1 MSNWGKSV
9 PDEEE
14 LGDVVD
20 AGAAEADETI
30 EGEVVGYGNDE
41 EGRGSG
47 ARVWKR
53 RVRRTSEEVRYA
65 SAFAEF

>member
-1 MSNWGKSV
+1 M
-9 PDEEE
+9 
-14 LGDVVD
+14 VD